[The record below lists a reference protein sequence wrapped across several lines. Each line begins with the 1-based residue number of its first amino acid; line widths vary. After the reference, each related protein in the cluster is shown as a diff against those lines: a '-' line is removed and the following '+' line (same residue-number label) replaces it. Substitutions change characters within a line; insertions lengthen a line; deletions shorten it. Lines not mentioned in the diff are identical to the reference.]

1 MDNHWDSLSLIAE
14 GLTADLSEHDCCNH
28 ILSMLHGVIPWDSAI
43 LLRVEGKQLTPMAV
57 DGMTADALG
66 RIFQISEHPR
76 LAAICSSTR
85 PMRFAPD
92 SELPDPFN
100 GLLAVDPN
108 GTGQIH
114 ACNGIPIR
122 HAGELVAVLCLDAL
136 DPKAFDHLSIEYLA
150 MLGNLIGAQI
160 HMSNLLEV
168 LQRQADRRGEIAS
181 DLLRSSLTGAQK
193 IIGNSRV
200 MEKLRKEIT
209 LVATSD
215 FTVLIQ
221 GETGT
226 GKELVA
232 RALHRQ
238 SRRSTEPMLYLNC
251 AALPE
256 SLAESEL
263 FGHRKGSFTSAERN
277 RTGKFELADGGTLF
291 LDEVGELPLSIQAKL
306 LRAIQEGEIQ
316 PVGSEKVI
324 HTNVRL
330 IAATNRDLTREVEE
344 GRFRRDL
351 FHRLNV
357 YPITVPPLHDHLEDI
372 PLLAGL
378 FIERTQKQL
387 GIPALRINEG
397 ALALLQQYNW
407 PGNVRELE
415 NIISRAALKASLTH
429 RGDGLIYVDSS
440 HLAGDISP
448 ANLPEEPVERISA
461 EPAATTQPAKRRLS
475 LREETK
481 KYQIKLIEEAVRNN
495 DGNWAA
501 AARDLSMNRSNLHN
515 LAGRLGL
522 AKTSR

>member
-1 MDNHWDSLSLIAE
+1 
-14 GLTADLSEHDCCNH
+14 
-28 ILSMLHGVIPWDSAI
+28 
-43 LLRVEGKQLTPMAV
+43 
-57 DGMTADALG
+57 
-66 RIFQISEHPR
+66 
-76 LAAICSSTR
+76 
-85 PMRFAPD
+85 
-92 SELPDPFN
+92 
-100 GLLAVDPN
+100 
-108 GTGQIH
+108 
-114 ACNGIPIR
+114 
-122 HAGELVAVLCLDAL
+122 
-136 DPKAFDHLSIEYLA
+136 
-150 MLGNLIGAQI
+150 
-160 HMSNLLEV
+160 
-168 LQRQADRRGEIAS
+168 
-181 DLLRSSLTGAQK
+181 
-193 IIGNSRV
+193 
-200 MEKLRKEIT
+200 
-209 LVATSD
+209 
-215 FTVLIQ
+215 VLIQ